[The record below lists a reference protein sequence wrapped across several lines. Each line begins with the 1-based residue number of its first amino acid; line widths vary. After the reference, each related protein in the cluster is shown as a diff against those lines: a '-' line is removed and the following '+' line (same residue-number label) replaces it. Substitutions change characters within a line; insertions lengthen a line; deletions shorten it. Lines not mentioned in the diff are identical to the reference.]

1 MIELPQ
7 EYQDLLAEQLDE
19 YLATI
24 ASSAETGAIVHDMLA
39 LLQAAADEC
48 EIEIPGGDIVAWFE
62 ADSELEESLHDLLAE
77 ELEDEDLE
85 DMTGEDVI
93 ALMEKFVE
101 IEWVDE
107 DEESYG
113 VEELDEEL
121 DFEEN
126 ALEDPEDEF

>member
-1 MIELPQ
+1 
-7 EYQDLLAEQLDE
+7 
-19 YLATI
+19 
-24 ASSAETGAIVHDMLA
+24 
-39 LLQAAADEC
+39 
-48 EIEIPGGDIVAWFE
+48 
-62 ADSELEESLHDLLAE
+62 LLAE

-85 DMTGEDVI
+85 DMTGEDII
-93 ALMEKFVE
+93 ALIEKFVE

-126 ALEDPEDEF
+126 AMDDPEDEF

>member
-19 YLATI
+19 YLATLS
-24 ASSAETGAIVHDMLA
+24 SSAETPAIVQDMLA
-39 LLQAAADEC
+39 ILQAAADEC
-48 EIEIPGGDIVAWFE
+48 EVEIPGGDLVAWFE
-62 ADSELEESLHDLLAE
+62 ADSDLEDNLLALLTE
-77 ELEDEDLE
+77 ELEGEDL
-85 DMTGEDVI
+85 DDLTGEDI
-93 ALMEKFVE
+93 ISLLEKFVE

-121 DFEEN
+121 DFEDSVMD
-126 ALEDPEDEF
+126 DPEDEF

>member
-19 YLATI
+19 YLATLSG
-24 ASSAETGAIVHDMLA
+24 SSETPAIVQDMLA
-39 LLQAAADEC
+39 ILQAAADEC
-48 EIEIPGGDIVAWFE
+48 ELDVPNGDLVAWFE
-62 ADSELEESLHDLLAE
+62 ADSDLEESLLDLLIE
-77 ELEDEDLE
+77 ELEGEDL
-85 DMTGEDVI
+85 DDLTGEDII
-93 ALMEKFVE
+93 ALVEKFVD

-121 DFEEN
+121 DFDES
-126 ALEDPEDEF
+126 AMEDPEDEF